1 MIMRHF
7 WIGIICLIAFS
18 SCEKDEFLPFELTAE
33 GIVGEW
39 ELYQFQGNTGAD
51 DYRTPYEPS
60 GITITF
66 LANGK
71 LKSEKFF
78 GCTDGEYQVA
88 DRNLTVF
95 LDCEGEVPEKSYFL
109 NRENADLVM
118 HPKAPN
124 MCIEGCSLI
133 FKKIN

>member
-1 MIMRHF
+1 MRDHFRPLFTLKPQAMKYF
-7 WIGIICLIAFS
+7 WIGIFSLILFT
-18 SCEKDEFLPFELTAE
+18 SCDKEEGLPFELTAE

-39 ELYQFQGNTGAD
+39 ELYQYQGNNGAD
-51 DYRTPYEPS
+51 DFRTPYEPS
-60 GITITF
+60 GKTITF

-78 GCTDGEYQVA
+78 GCTDGEYQVV

-109 NRENADLVM
+109 KSGNVVKN
-118 HPKAPN
+118 
-124 MCIEGCSLI
+124 SW
-133 FKKIN
+133 

>member
-1 MIMRHF
+1 MRYF
-7 WIGIICLIAFS
+7 WIGFICLIGFS
-18 SCEKDEFLPFELTAE
+18 SCDKEDNLPFDLTAE
-33 GIVGEW
+33 GIVGKW
-39 ELYQFQGNTGAD
+39 ELYQYQGNTGAD

-60 GITITF
+60 GTTITF

-88 DRNLTVF
+88 DRNLTVL

-109 NRENADLVM
+109 KMENADLVM
-118 HPKAPN
+118 HPKAPY
-124 MCIEGCSLI
+124 MCIEGCSFI
-133 FKKIN
+133 FKKINS